1 MGGADPRPGKGDSL
15 RGADQNKGHNKGQQQ
30 TTRGKGHQNR
40 TERRALLST
49 VAATQQLNVALR
61 ESEQAAAS
69 RLAEVQGQLQLAVF
83 RAAGAEA
90 AMASAQEPAR
100 RANAERDHAHQQIRD
115 LNQELRAQME
125 ANRNLQL
132 RLHMTNRELQSVRKA
147 AFQLQGRF
155 DDTLRELSASN
166 LELSR
171 TQALLCDKQNELNSI
186 KLDKEKKKKKE
197 NKKEKNNDP
206 GPPPGKRG
214 PDGKAHES

>member
-1 MGGADPRPGKGDSL
+1 MGGADPRPGKGDSR

-49 VAATQQLNVALR
+49 VAATQQLNVTLR

-100 RANAERDHAHQQIRD
+100 RANAERDHAQQQIQH

-132 RLHMTNRELQSVRKA
+132 RLDMTNRELQSVRKA
-147 AFQLQGRF
+147 AFQLQGF
-155 DDTLRELSASN
+155 DDTLRELSVSN
-166 LELSR
+166 VELSR

-186 KLDKEKKKKKE
+186 KLDKEKEKKKKKKE
-197 NKKEKNNDP
+197 KEKQ
-206 GPPPGKRG
+206 
-214 PDGKAHES
+214 